1 MGVINGKTPIET
13 EKIIYGRNKRRYSK
27 SNNPKIEDDNDF
39 KRTINIRLNLES
51 IIAIGMAISFYNKQ
65 EYGYLLATAIFM
77 SLIHIITINKKIEEK
92 E

>member
-1 MGVINGKTPIET
+1 MGVTNGKVVIET
-13 EKIIYGRNKRRYSK
+13 EKIIYGRNKKNYSK
-27 SNNPKIEDDNDF
+27 SNNPKVNNDDP